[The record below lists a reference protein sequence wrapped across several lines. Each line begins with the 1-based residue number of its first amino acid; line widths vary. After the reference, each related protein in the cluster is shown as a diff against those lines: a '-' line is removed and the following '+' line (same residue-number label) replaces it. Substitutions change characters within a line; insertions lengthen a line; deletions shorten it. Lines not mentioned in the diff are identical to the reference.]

1 MSNKSV
7 SNASVDVAAFS
18 VCSGRVAFL
27 LVMKSGPDQLD
38 MCSGVRCGAYIQP
51 GQLPG
56 GHIWRG
62 LDDGYC
68 LLVCLIVLG
77 FVLVCVLV
85 VCACVC
91 AWLFAWLYALLF
103 VCLLV
108 GWLCV

>member
-77 FVLVCVLV
+77 FVLVFVLG
-85 VCACVC
+85 C
-91 AWLFAWLYALLF
+91 LLGCMRCCLLA
-103 VCLLV
+103 CLLV
-108 GWLCV
+108 GCVCV